1 MYVGYNFNRS
11 CGFHINWRMAVGKK
25 TGGRQ
30 KGVPNKAT
38 VLGKDAIVGLLA
50 DYSNSGL
57 MSSDFAGLDP
67 KDRLA
72 IAERLMQYVM
82 PKMQATAPDISDTG
96 HKKTIE
102 DTLAELTGEDGPS
115 V

>member
-1 MYVGYNFNRS
+1 
-11 CGFHINWRMAVGKK
+11 MATGRK

-57 MSSDFAGLDP
+57 MSSDFSALDP

-72 IAERLMQYVM
+72 IAEKLMQYVM
-82 PKMQATAPDISDTG
+82 PKMQSTALDISSG
-96 HKKTIE
+96 ERKKTIE
-102 DTLAELTGEDGPS
+102 DTLAELAGDEDAS